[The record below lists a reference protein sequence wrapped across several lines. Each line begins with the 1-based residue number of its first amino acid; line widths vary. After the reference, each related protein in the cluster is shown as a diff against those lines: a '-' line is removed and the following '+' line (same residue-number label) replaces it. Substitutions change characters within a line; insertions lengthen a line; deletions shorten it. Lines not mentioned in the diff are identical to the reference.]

1 MQGSCAIQS
10 NFEKLKDLPKYK
22 STNKFN
28 VEFGFGPSIEFNWL
42 IQMYK
47 CSWHHFSWIWSN
59 LKFQEGT
66 NLYKYSPE
74 LTWLKA

>member
-42 IQMYK
+42 I
-47 CSWHHFSWIWSN
+47 
-59 LKFQEGT
+59 
-66 NLYKYSPE
+66 
-74 LTWLKA
+74 